1 MNFEFRKR
9 LIHGD
14 VLIGTIIT
22 IPSAEIA
29 EIMAEI
35 GFDYLWIDT
44 EHAPFNARGAQII
57 LQAADSR
64 CPCVIR
70 IPGLDDV
77 WIKKA
82 LDTGAS
88 GIIAPQVRTAAEA
101 EAIVRMCKYPP
112 QGTRGV
118 GIGRAHKYGL
128 RFNEYMQNA
137 NDEIAVILQA
147 ETTDAVKNIAEITE
161 VAGVDAIFIGPY
173 DLSASL
179 GKMGKLSDPE
189 VQKAIATITEHCK
202 SAGVRLGIFADTAE
216 SAQPFI
222 QQGFNF
228 IVIGTDGLLMARGA
242 KEILSGLRE

>member
-1 MNFEFRKR
+1 MNSEFRQR
-9 LIHGD
+9 LLNGD
-14 VLIGTIIT
+14 VLVGTIIT
-22 IPSAEIA
+22 IPSPEIA
-29 EIMAEI
+29 EIMAEV

-44 EHAPFNARGAQII
+44 EHSPFNARGAQSV

-70 IPGLDDV
+70 IPGIDDV

-82 LDTGAS
+82 LDTGAT
-88 GIIAPQVRTAAEA
+88 GIIAPQVKTAAEA

-128 RFNEYMQNA
+128 RFQEYMQNA
-137 NDEIAVILQA
+137 NENVAVILQA
-147 ETTDAVKNIAEITE
+147 ETTDAVTNIADIVK

-179 GKMGKLSDPE
+179 GKMGELSDPE
-189 VQKAIATITEHCK
+189 VQKAITTITEHCEN
-202 SAGVRLGIFADTAE
+202 AGVRLGIFADTAE
-216 SAQPFI
+216 SAQTFI
-222 QQGFNF
+222 QKGFNF
-228 IVIGTDGLLMARGA
+228 IVISTDGLLMARAA
-242 KEILSGLRE
+242 KTILSDLKE